1 MNGLECLVLI
11 FLLVLGCTIIL
22 AAIYD
27 SDELDW
33 RE

>member
-1 MNGLECLVLI
+1 MSGLECLVLI
-11 FLLVLGCTIIL
+11 FLLVLGCIIIL